1 MPHDGTGSLYLLLFH
16 DISLIKLINYQS
28 ECCIRNTIKLNWRG
42 HYKKIILMSKG
53 SLIHNFKRKYCYFQ
67 VVILTIDLIHTLQE

>member
-1 MPHDGTGSLYLLLFH
+1 MPHDGTGSFYLLLFH

-67 VVILTIDLIHTLQE
+67 VFYLVLSYQNRLK